1 MATEETSAIARPG
14 TPENPFIVEETSA
27 IARPGTPENPF
38 IVEETSAI
46 ASPYTPENPFI
57 VEDPDEVATGSGY
70 SNARVL
76 TADQKTWLGGADPND
91 PYIMARMEGSSF
103 IPNES
108 LTNLGSNLSNGL
120 TNGITTLGANIK
132 NGISDTV
139 DNISNIG
146 NGLANVKNKITALFT
161 PGSPAAANAVQSLI
175 NGSGVSGALSALENI
190 SAGRIQAGGVPISSI
205 LSTPSAAIAKWANP
219 DGSNSSSGGGNSSD
233 WRLKVSLIDSTLFR
247 GGLLTPLEKTG
258 GFIFPVTPQINITHT
273 AKYSSLSPTHSNYAM
288 QFFESSEVGAIQI
301 TGEFP
306 VQSAE
311 DGEYLLAGLYLF
323 RAATKMFWGEDA
335 LAGTPPPMLK
345 LSGYGVGYLPD
356 VPCVLTSLQH
366 TLPEDKDY
374 INVNGTW
381 IPTLSTLTITLQP
394 LYSRNAM
401 TSFDLKSF
409 AAGSLLWKGFI

>member
-1 MATEETSAIARPG
+1 MAT
-14 TPENPFIVEETSA
+14 EETSA

-103 IPNES
+103 TPNES
-108 LTNLGSNLSNGL
+108 LTNLGSNLS
-120 TNGITTLGANIK
+120 NGITTLGANIK

-139 DNISNIG
+139 DNIG
-146 NGLANVKNKITALFT
+146 NGLTNAKNKTTALFT
-161 PGSPAAANAVQSLI
+161 PGSPVAANAAQSLI
-175 NGSGVSGALSALENI
+175 KGSGVSGALSAVSNI
-190 SAGRIQAGGVPISSI
+190 SAGRIQAGGVPI
-205 LSTPSAAIAKWANP
+205 LSTLSNPSAAKAKWFNP

-233 WRLKVSLIDSTLFR
+233 WRLKVSLFDSSLFK
-247 GGLLTPLEKTG
+247 GGLLIPLEKTG

-288 QFFESSEVGAIQI
+288 QFYESSEVGAIQI

-409 AAGSLLWKGFI
+409 AAGALLWKGFI